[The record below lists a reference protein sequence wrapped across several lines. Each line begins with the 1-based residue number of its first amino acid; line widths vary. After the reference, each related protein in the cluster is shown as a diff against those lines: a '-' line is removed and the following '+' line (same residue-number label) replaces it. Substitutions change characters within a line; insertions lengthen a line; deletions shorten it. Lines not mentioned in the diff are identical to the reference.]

1 MGFPDGASSEEPAC
15 QHRRLK
21 RLRFHPWVGKIPWRR
36 AWQPTPVSLPGELH
50 GQRSLAG
57 YSPWG
62 RKESDTTE
70 ALMHPCFFT
79 SLHHDILRKWKYLVH
94 LGKLDEFRGIHLEFG
109 SSLVQNFIVC
119 CCCLLAKL
127 CLILCNAMDCSPP
140 DSSVHGILQA
150 RRLEWAA
157 ISFSKCSSW
166 LRDRTWVSCI
176 AGGFFTTESPGKPS
190 EFHYIFLLYS
200 NNKKLVCITE
210 VLGKLNIK
218 YA

>member
-1 MGFPDGASSEEPAC
+1 MGLPDGTSSEETAC
-15 QHRRLK
+15 QHRRHK
-21 RLRFHPWVGKIPWRR
+21 RLGFGPWVGKIPWRR
-36 AWQPTPVSLPGELH
+36 AWQPTPVSLPGEFH

-62 RKESDTTE
+62 RNESDTTE
-70 ALMHPCFFT
+70 ALMHPCFFLLYT
-79 SLHHDILRKWKYLVH
+79 MIYWENGNIWYTQVNWMNSGASIW
-94 LGKLDEFRGIHLEFG
+94 
-109 SSLVQNFIVC
+109 SLVQNFIVC

-127 CLILCNAMDCSPP
+127 CLILCNPMDCSPP

-200 NNKKLVCITE
+200 DNKKLVCITE

-218 YA
+218 YV